1 MRKTLL
7 IAVLALLSYSIFA
20 QKNKKQE
27 IDILPYDSTRNFLG
41 KDVLQYTGQELFLK
55 GLDKPSQEYG
65 YSGFIL
71 KYKKDDDILNDEKNI
86 YKPND
91 NYNSRYEDLAGKY
104 FQILEVLNHPKAK
117 SNKQDY
123 ADDYYLKLQ
132 EKSSGDVLFYKYNV
146 DSEYTFPFIVTGF
159 FLKQKAIQT
168 GKEYVLSDDILRMS
182 RNLSTGKALSFTT
195 GQTWKCTDLTI
206 DNTNN
211 ELSLILE
218 SKDGL
223 KTATPY
229 SLLNNNEG
237 IKKVYTATEANELTK
252 KYNIN
257 NFRRIL
263 QNKIRVGMTKDMTRL
278 AWGEPT
284 EVVKN
289 GNAEQWL
296 YPAGQLNFRGDKIVS
311 TK

>member
-7 IAVLALLSYSIFA
+7 IVVLALLSYSIFA
-20 QKNKKQE
+20 QKNKRQE

-55 GLDKPSQEYG
+55 GLDKPSQKYG
-65 YSGFIL
+65 YNGFIL

-168 GKEYVLSDDILRMS
+168 GKEYVLPDDILKMS

-218 SKDGL
+218 SKGGL
-223 KTATPY
+223 KTAIPY

-289 GNAEQWL
+289 GNTEQWF